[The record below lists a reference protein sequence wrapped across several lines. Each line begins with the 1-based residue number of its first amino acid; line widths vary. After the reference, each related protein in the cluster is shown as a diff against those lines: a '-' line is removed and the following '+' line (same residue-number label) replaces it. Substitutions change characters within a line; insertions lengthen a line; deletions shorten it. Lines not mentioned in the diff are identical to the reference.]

1 MSILFYC
8 TFKNKDDWLKTI
20 RKKFNKEKVYTL
32 SQKPDFSK
40 IKYAIIW
47 NLPDKI
53 LKKLNNLKII
63 FSLGAGV
70 DHIIN
75 LPSYKKTPI
84 LRIKDPKM
92 AERMSNHVHSQIL
105 SYQLK
110 LLLFHQAQNKKKWLG
125 DQYSKHNSDITIGIM
140 GFGYLGKSVGIYLK
154 KLNYN
159 VIGLK
164 RDSKNINSKI
174 PIYSHKDLD
183 KFLCLSDIVI
193 SILPSTHDTIN
204 FINKKFLNKMK
215 KKALLINIGRGSCL
229 DEKDLLNHL
238 ENNKEFFASL
248 DVFKKEPLPKNNKIW
263 GHKNVTVTPH
273 VAAITD
279 INSSIKLML
288 ERYNYYKKKNNKIKS
303 DVNLNKGY

>member
-8 TFKNKDDWLKTI
+8 TFKNKNDWLKTI
-20 RKKFNKEKVYTL
+20 RKKFNNENVYTL
-32 SQKPDFSK
+32 DQKPDFSK
-40 IKYAIIW
+40 IEFAIIW

-84 LRIKDPKM
+84 VRVKDPNM

-110 LLLFHQAQNKKKWLG
+110 LTLFHQAQDKKKWLG
-125 DQYSKHNSDITIGIM
+125 EQYSKLNSDMTIGIM
-140 GFGYLGKSVGIYLK
+140 GFGFLGKTVGTYLK

-159 VIGLK
+159 VLALK
-164 RDSKNINSKI
+164 KDVKILNPKI
-174 PIYSHKDLD
+174 PIYSHKNLD
-183 KFLCLSDIVI
+183 KFLRLSDIVI
-193 SILPSTHDTIN
+193 SILPSTHDTKN

-215 KKALLINIGRGSCL
+215 KKALLVNIGRGSSL

-238 ENNKEFFASL
+238 NKNKEFFASL
-248 DVFKKEPLPKNNKIW
+248 DVFKIEPLPKNNQIW
-263 GHKNVTVTPH
+263 SHKNVTVTPH
-273 VAAITD
+273 AAALTD
-279 INSSIKLML
+279 INSTIELML
-288 ERYNYYKKKNNKIKS
+288 KRYSYYKKNNKIKS
-303 DVNLNKGY
+303 DVNLKKGY

>member
-8 TFKNKDDWLKTI
+8 TFKNKNDWLKTI
-20 RKKFNKEKVYTL
+20 RKKFNNENVYTL
-32 SQKPDFSK
+32 DQKPDFSK
-40 IKYAIIW
+40 IEFAIIW

-84 LRIKDPKM
+84 IRVKDPNM
-92 AERMSNHVHSQIL
+92 AERMSNHVLSQIL

-110 LLLFHQAQNKKKWLG
+110 LVLFNQAQNKKKWLG
-125 DQYSKHNSDITIGIM
+125 EQYSKLNSDMTIGIM
-140 GFGYLGKSVGIYLK
+140 GFGFLGKTVGTYLK

-159 VIGLK
+159 VLALK
-164 RDSKNINSKI
+164 KDVKMLNPKI

-183 KFLCLSDIVI
+183 IFLRLSDVVI
-193 SILPSTHDTIN
+193 SILPSTHDTKN

-215 KKALLINIGRGSCL
+215 KKALLVNIGRGSSL

-238 ENNKEFFASL
+238 NKNKEFFASL
-248 DVFKKEPLPKNNKIW
+248 DVFKIEPLPKNNKIW
-263 GHKNVTVTPH
+263 SHKNVTVTPH
-273 VAAITD
+273 AAALTD
-279 INSSIKLML
+279 INSTIELML
-288 ERYNYYKKKNNKIKS
+288 KRYSYYKKNNKIKS
-303 DVNLNKGY
+303 DVNLKKGY

>member
-8 TFKNKDDWLKTI
+8 TFKNKNDWLKTI
-20 RKKFNKEKVYTL
+20 RKNFNKEKVYTL
-32 SQKPDFSK
+32 TQKPNFSK

-47 NLPDKI
+47 NLPDNI

-84 LRIKDPKM
+84 VRVKDPKM
-92 AERMSNHVHSQIL
+92 VERMSNHVHSQIL

-110 LLLFHQAQNKKKWLG
+110 LGLFHQAQYDRKWLG
-125 DQYSKHNSDITIGIM
+125 EQYTKLNKDITVGIV
-140 GFGYLGKSVGIYLK
+140 GFGFLGNSVGKYLK

-159 VIGLK
+159 VIALK
-164 RDSKNINSKI
+164 KNGKNSNSKI
-174 PIYSHKDLD
+174 PIYLNKDLD
-183 KFLCLSDIVI
+183 KFLRLSDIVI
-193 SILPSTHDTIN
+193 SILPRTHDTKN
-204 FINKKFLNKMK
+204 FINKNFLNKMK
-215 KKALLINIGRGSCL
+215 KKALLINVGRGSSL

-238 ENNKEFFASL
+238 DNNKEFNASL
-248 DVFKKEPLPKNNKIW
+248 DVFKQEPLPKNNKFW
-263 GHKNVTVTPH
+263 SYKNVTVTPH

-288 ERYNYYKKKNNKIKS
+288 KKYNYYKKNNKIKT